1 MRQIAR
7 FIALGYIAVV
17 AVAALLQVVGLT
29 QFTAPFSLI
38 PARARP
44 PIVVSVVYSS
54 EQREWLTAA
63 SQQFASQQP
72 TVRGRPIQ
80 LTLQSLGSQAIV
92 ADLEQVKPVAIIPA
106 GSSQVVALSRA
117 GRARAAGGL
126 NAPQPIALSPLVLVG
141 WKERTDLLFPQGT
154 ASAWLQLHD
163 AVLKSDWS
171 DPSLGGKREW
181 GPVKWGHTS
190 PRTSNNGAETLI
202 LLAYAF
208 ANKAQGLSSV
218 DVASAAF
225 QTWLQE
231 IESGA
236 GDFPDSSDTLFNA
249 FLARGP
255 SAYDVVT
262 AYENQAVLGIERA
275 KKWGTLQ
282 VLYPPATVL
291 ADHPFAILDADWV
304 APEQQEAA
312 RVFRDY
318 LLSEPAQRL
327 ALHYGFRPANAAVSL
342 ADTDP
347 NNMFAAALAN
357 GVRPELP
364 GGVEPPSLDV
374 VDELVR
380 VWGKQTGR

>member
-1 MRQIAR
+1 MRQITR
-7 FIALGYIAVV
+7 FVALGYFAVV
-17 AVAALLQVVGLT
+17 AVAAVLQLVGLT

-44 PIVVSVVYSS
+44 PIVVSLVYSS
-54 EQREWLTAA
+54 EQREWLVAA
-63 SQQFASQQP
+63 AQEFAARQI

-80 LTLQSLGSQAIV
+80 LTLQSRGSQAIV
-92 ADLEQVKPVAIIPA
+92 ADLDQLKPTAIIPA
-106 GSSQVVALSRA
+106 SSSQLAEL
-117 GRARAAGGL
+117 ARSGNVRLAAGA

-154 ASAWLQLHD
+154 ANAWARLHD
-163 AVLKSDWS
+163 AVLKTNWS
-171 DPSLGGKREW
+171 DPSLGGNSTW

-190 PRTSNNGAETLI
+190 PRTSNSGAETLI

-208 ANKAQGLSSV
+208 SNKAQGLSSA
-218 DVASAAF
+218 DIASPEF
-225 QTWLQE
+225 QKWLQE

-236 GDFPDSSDTLFNA
+236 ADFPDSSDTLFNA

-262 AYENQAVLGIERA
+262 AYENQAALGVERA
-275 KKWGTLQ
+275 KKWGELQ

-291 ADHPFAILDADWV
+291 ADHPFAILDAAWV

-312 RVFRDY
+312 RAFRDY
-318 LLSEPAQRL
+318 LLNEPAQRL
-327 ALHYGFRPANAAVSL
+327 ALRYGFRPANAAVSL
-342 ADTDP
+342 TDSDP
-347 NNMFAAALAN
+347 NNIFAAALGN

-364 GGVEPPSLDV
+364 GGVETPAPKV
-374 VDELVR
+374 TEELVR
-380 VWGKQTGR
+380 IWGQQTGR